1 MAFLRYVFFLHRL
14 REKGNLEATFF
25 NIQARLKA
33 NGQKQYNPPEGMYIH
48 DIESAWMRL
57 EKAEHGREV
66 ALRDELI
73 RQERL
78 EQLAQRFRRKVMFI
92 NSLEGG

>member
-1 MAFLRYVFFLHRL
+1 MFHFFRL
-14 REKGNLEATFF
+14 REKGNIEATFF

-33 NGQKQYNPPEGMYIH
+33 NGQKVYQPPEGFLIH

-57 EKAEHGREV
+57 EKSEHSRET

-78 EQLAQRFRRKVMFI
+78 EQLAQRFRRKV
-92 NSLEGG
+92 GV